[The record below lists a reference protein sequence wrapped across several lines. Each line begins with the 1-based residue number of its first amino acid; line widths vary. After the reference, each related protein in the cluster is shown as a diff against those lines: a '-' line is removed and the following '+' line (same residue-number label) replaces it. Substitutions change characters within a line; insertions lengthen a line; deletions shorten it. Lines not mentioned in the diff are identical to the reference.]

1 MDERCKN
8 TILNVESDN
17 SQIIMKKL
25 ILTALT
31 LFCFAGAYAQLSNVV
46 MFTENGERFTA
57 ILNGLRMNEEPVTNL
72 KVEDLNQPAY
82 KLKVIFEN
90 PDLGEMDKNL
100 YCQPGEET
108 VYMIKQNK
116 KGDYKLAMR
125 SSVPIAQAPPVADN
139 VYLYHWGGVNTQT
152 QVVEPV
158 NTGPAVTTTTVVE
171 ETTTTTTTGTNMG
184 TTTTTGTGENVSMNV
199 NVDGFGMNVN
209 INTNDNMGTSDAAVM
224 TTTTTT
230 TTTTNGGVMQDEVIY
245 VEEAPPCAT
254 MGGGDFE
261 SAKSSI
267 KSKSFSDSKMTLA
280 KQITRNH
287 CLSALQVKDITQLF
301 DFESSRLEYAKFAYD
316 YCFEQ
321 NKYYQINDAFEFES
335 SIEELDEY
343 IGGR

>member
-1 MDERCKN
+1 
-8 TILNVESDN
+8 
-17 SQIIMKKL
+17 MKKL

-31 LFCFAGAYAQLSNVV
+31 LFCFAGAFAQMSNVV
-46 MFTENGERFTA
+46 LFTENGERFYA

-72 KVEDLNQPAY
+72 KVDDLNQPAY

-90 PDLGEMDKNL
+90 KDLGDMDKNL

-116 KGDYKLAMR
+116 KGVYKLAMR
-125 SSVPIAQAPPVADN
+125 SSVPLAQAAPVADN
-139 VYLYHWGGVNTQT
+139 VYLYHWGGVNNQT

-158 NTGPAVTTTTVVE
+158 NTGTAVTTTVVE
-171 ETTTTTTTGTNMG
+171 ETTTTTTGTNMG
-184 TTTTTGTGENVSMNV
+184 TGTGENVSMDV
-199 NVDGFGMNVN
+199 NVDGFGMSVN
-209 INTNDNMGTSDAAVM
+209 INANDNMGTTDAAVM

-230 TTTTNGGVMQDEVIY
+230 TTTTGGGTYQDDVHH
-245 VEEAPPCAT
+245 VEEVPPCAV
-254 MGGGDFE
+254 MGMGDFE
-261 SAKSSI
+261 SARSSI

-287 CLSALQVKDITQLF
+287 CLTAMQVKGITELF
-301 DFESSRLEYAKFAYD
+301 DFENDRLDYAKFAHA

-321 NKYYQINDAFEFES
+321 NKYYQVNDAFEFES

-343 IGGR
+343 INGQR